1 MVNLLANIVF
11 LQTGEISSRGLPY
24 WTFWLLLC
32 IILLLI
38 AFIFLRDKSLR
49 QRLNSF
55 FSRLKGKMVKI
66 RLQAKRKKEK
76 QKKEELLKELGATAW
91 IEGIRAKESEQIEKD
106 LIKLEKDKSRFLKE
120 TKEADSKIKM
130 LNKNLEEYTQKFLA
144 LVKDKETE
152 INPYKEKIGK
162 TEEKVKFLV
171 GGLNQKQ
178 KEIEETEKQLKAVE
192 KEIQEIE
199 NNPELSDKQKKAKKE
214 EIKEKIKNLKN
225 KKEKTQKN
233 HQSLKEEK
241 AGLDKEKEK
250 LKGKIGE
257 YERQIKD
264 IEEEKKEQARKSQ
277 KEIKEWEKNRGKIQE
292 KIREIDRQKDPLFK
306 NLGKIINELRVDH
319 KKLFIFYS
327 QIDRVNKRIQD
338 IEKNIEKI

>member
-55 FSRLKGKMVKI
+55 FSRLKGKIVKI
-66 RLQAKRKKEK
+66 RLQAKLKKEK

-162 TEEKVKFLV
+162 
-171 GGLNQKQ
+171 
-178 KEIEETEKQLKAVE
+178 IE
-192 KEIQEIE
+192 
-199 NNPELSDKQKKAKKE
+199 
-214 EIKEKIKNLKN
+214 
-225 KKEKTQKN
+225 EKTQKN

-241 AGLDKEKEK
+241 TELDKEKEK

-264 IEEEKKEQARKSQ
+264 IEEEKKEQARKFQ
-277 KEIKEWEKNRGKIQE
+277 KEIKEWEKNRGQIQE
-292 KIREIDRQKDPLFK
+292 KVREIDRQKDPLFE

-327 QIDRVNKRIQD
+327 QIDRANKRIQE